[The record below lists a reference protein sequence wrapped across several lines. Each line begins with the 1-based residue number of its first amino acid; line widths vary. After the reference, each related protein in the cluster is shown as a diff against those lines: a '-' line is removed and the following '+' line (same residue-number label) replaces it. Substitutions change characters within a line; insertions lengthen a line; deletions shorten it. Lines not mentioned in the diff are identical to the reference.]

1 MTHDYIEAIRTIVCN
16 ILEAQKLANVIKGT
30 VISTNPYKV
39 YIDQRLTLPEGALII
54 PNHFKVPYET
64 QTEEEYPKKVIIDNT
79 LKNGDKVAMIRNNGG
94 QRYLIV
100 GVID

>member
-16 ILEAQKLANVIKGT
+16 MFEAQKLANVIKGT
-30 VISTNPYKV
+30 VVSTNPYKV

-54 PNHFKVPYET
+54 PNHLKVPYET
-64 QTEEEYPKKVIIDNT
+64 QTEEYSKKVIIDNT

-94 QRYLIV
+94 QRYLVV